1 MVSTDQMQETGENL
15 VKKAFEQI
23 ADKQIDAFR

>member
-15 VKKAFEQI
+15 VKKASEQI
-23 ADKQIDAFR
+23 ADKQTDALR